1 VKLLIVGLLFSGF
14 ITNFLSVTQTNLG
27 TVLID
32 LLILA
37 MLLHLSFKLYA
48 GYYQRVVVQKVYFN
62 FLAAWVILLLISG
75 LKLFLID
82 SNPLTE
88 RLLGM
93 RNNLLYMLPFLYA
106 PLFFK
111 SEESIAGV
119 IRLLLGL
126 SLVPVVFSIAQFYIG
141 FQLPESLLV
150 LRGEEVFS
158 FYGTTIV
165 RPTALLG
172 NTIIFAS
179 FTLIIFAL
187 YLAKYYYLGKKR
199 YLLIMA
205 VIGFANILTLT
216 RASITGLA
224 IVIVVC
230 FFLYYLKPTLL
241 FVLKL
246 TGLILLLAVIVWGT
260 IRLFEDTFFVQRLT
274 GEEVTTQSSTAV
286 HYQQIDESASFFKK
300 HYLAGAGIGS
310 QGASGNPATKI
321 ITDGFW
327 IQIIVENGII
337 IGSLYILFHVAA
349 ALFALWAFFWSRNP
363 QLRQLSMAF
372 VAFSAYFFAA
382 SILNSGFAGRA
393 NFISYWLL
401 FGILLAQFIIVQ
413 KNQHALPRP

>member
-1 VKLLIVGLLFSGF
+1 M
-14 ITNFLSVTQTNLG
+14 TQTNLG
-27 TVLID
+27 TLLID
-32 LLILA
+32 GLILI
-37 MLLHLSFKLYA
+37 MLLHLSFEVYA
-48 GYYQRVVVQKVYFN
+48 GYYQGIAVQKVYFN
-62 FLAAWVILLLISG
+62 FLAAWVILLLLTC

-82 SNPLTE
+82 SNPFTE
-88 RLLGM
+88 RLLGV

-111 SEESIAGV
+111 SEDSIANIV
-119 IRLLLGL
+119 RLLLSL
-126 SLVPVVFSIAQFYIG
+126 SLVLVFFSIAQFYLG
-141 FQLPESLLV
+141 FQLPKSLLV

-158 FYGTTIV
+158 FYQTTIV

-187 YLAKYYYLGKKR
+187 YLAKYYYVGRKR
-199 YLLIMA
+199 YLLILA
-205 VIGFANILTLT
+205 VVGFSNILTLT

-241 FVLKL
+241 FVLRF
-246 TGLILLLAVIVWGT
+246 TGLVLLMAVIVWGT
-260 IRLFEDTFFVQRLT
+260 IRSFEDTFFVQRLT
-274 GEEVTTQSSTAV
+274 GEEVTSQGSTAV
-286 HYQQIDESASFFKK
+286 HYQQLEESTNYFKTN
-300 HYLAGAGIGS
+300 YLAGAGVGS

-327 IQIIVENGII
+327 MQIIVENGVVLGI
-337 IGSLYILFHVAA
+337 LYILFHVAA
-349 ALFALWAFFWSRNP
+349 ALFALRAFFKSDSL

-401 FGILLAQFIIVQ
+401 FGVLLAQYIIVQ
-413 KNQHALPRP
+413 KSRHALPRP